1 MKTIL
6 QKFSRLTGII
16 SSDWADA
23 IVNNGK
29 AGNVV
34 VADDADEDEDEDEE
48 DDESDEQE
56 GEDDED
62 NVCSGVIN
70 ILPSSHKLTKK
81 MVAKINQAVQNKQ
94 PKYHGAKKPSQL
106 LGKSNCSLLI
116 CERAINLPPSI
127 VKSMHEVLL
136 DDLKQLRASS
146 NQDYLKICGGNILGM
161 SEVEIPKGPKM
172 EILSEEDLIF
182 TKF

>member
-34 VADDADEDEDEDEE
+34 VTDDADEDEDEE

-56 GEDDED
+56 VEDDED

-81 MVAKINQAVQNKQ
+81 LVGKINQAVQNK
-94 PKYHGAKKPSQL
+94 
-106 LGKSNCSLLI
+106 
-116 CERAINLPPSI
+116 
-127 VKSMHEVLL
+127 
-136 DDLKQLRASS
+136 
-146 NQDYLKICGGNILGM
+146 
-161 SEVEIPKGPKM
+161 
-172 EILSEEDLIF
+172 
-182 TKF
+182 